1 MQMKMD
7 RLMQRA
13 ETAASRTAAEVS
25 ALHPEKMRFGPFVF
39 EPTPQ
44 NIQVNHRAILR
55 ESVTVSGEEHT
66 ARVGT
71 GRSCVTGKGTFLGPD
86 AMTRM
91 EALERLFGE
100 AHTLFLPGMAPF
112 PAILSALSV
121 VGTPSPNCV
130 EYTVSFSETGEVPAG
145 VFGCTFLAAEGESL
159 WDYAYFS
166 GVTVDALVRANPH
179 IKCIGDLKAGEAVHI
194 P

>member
-7 RLMQRA
+7 RLLQRA

-25 ALHPEKMRFGPFVF
+25 ALQPEKMRFGPFVF
-39 EPTPQ
+39 EITPQ

-55 ESVTVSGEEHT
+55 ESVSVSGEEHT
-66 ARVGT
+66 ERVGT
-71 GRSCVTGKGTFLGPD
+71 GRSRVTGKGHFLGPD
-86 AMTRM
+86 AMAQM
-91 EALERLFGE
+91 EKLESLFGE
-100 AHTLFLPGMAPF
+100 THTLFLPGMVPF
-112 PAILSALSV
+112 PAILSGLSV
-121 VGTPSPNCV
+121 TGTPSPKSV
-130 EYTVSFSETGEVPAG
+130 EYTVSFTETGEIPAG
-145 VFGCTFLAAEGESL
+145 VSGRTYLAAEGESL

-179 IKCIGDLKAGEAVHI
+179 ITCIGDLKAGEAVYI